1 MRENLMFKIHIYF
14 RIILCYLKWFM
25 RTLWDQH
32 SRILVQLFAVVA
44 KSFDFCSKQGSGTPF
59 DLQETKLNPSSKT
72 LHRLHM
78 IRRTTRVQKQRRNK
92 FRWRSTQ
99 SLIAAEGRRPRVD
112 AAAGP
117 RARGRGH
124 RRERGV
130 RWRGAL
136 HARFWPG
143 REESAAESEARQR
156 REASHCHH
164 RRGLERQGS
173 IGEEG
178 SQEAKPRALAVR
190 FNESSSPRAEGSLSI
205 SEEAEP
211 TAPSVR
217 SKGKGIAAGGVQGL
231 ACTPRA
237 PHFLPTH

>member
-1 MRENLMFKIHIYF
+1 VE
-14 RIILCYLKWFM
+14 
-25 RTLWDQH
+25 
-32 SRILVQLFAVVA
+32 
-44 KSFDFCSKQGSGTPF
+44 
-59 DLQETKLNPSSKT
+59 
-72 LHRLHM
+72 
-78 IRRTTRVQKQRRNK
+78 
-92 FRWRSTQ
+92 
-99 SLIAAEGRRPRVD
+99 
-112 AAAGP
+112 AAAAADSGASGA
-117 RARGRGH
+117 RAGAPAGAG
-124 RRERGV
+124 GV

-136 HARFWPG
+136 HARCWPG

-190 FNESSSPRAEGSLSI
+190 FNESSSPRAAGSLSI

-211 TAPSVR
+211 TAPSVQ
-217 SKGKGIAAGGVQGL
+217 SKGKGIAAGGARSAWQ
-231 ACTPRA
+231 ATCT